1 MSLSDLVRNGKVN
14 TKDIKETIRYFRELL
29 KIKQEKYKCRD
40 FIPIIILDRV
50 FEEAFGDKFILD
62 MGGKE

>member
-1 MSLSDLVRNGKVN
+1 MSLSDLIRNGKVS
-14 TKDIKETIRYFRELL
+14 TKNIKKTIEYFRELL

-50 FEEAFGDKFILD
+50 FEDAFGSEFVLE
-62 MGGKE
+62 MGGEE